1 MERRTWTEEDL
12 AKRYEEIKSSKSSQ
26 HENFAKFMQNA
37 GEEQVRKWQS
47 LAEDLQLELDTKAGR
62 VRYKNNFQPLDL
74 QVDICYVRHGK
85 TQGNTE
91 PRVYQGMV
99 DYPEN
104 QLNSIG
110 KEQAVAAAHKM
121 EEVVKH
127 SWGLPDIIVSSPL
140 QRAQQTAQ
148 PFRDNHPEVPYHVL
162 PELMEMKF
170 GSWDNE
176 KVADLPADNI
186 CHLFYLEQNALVKS
200 HEPHR
205 VDSQTWVHGEWL
217 EGATTIEGENFLEC
231 MRRQREALRK
241 VDALATETLKKAHPN
256 ETRRPRVAFA
266 SRDYSMPMKIE
277 CFSSFSPCCSSAFQP
292 LPIFSN
298 TPAAAAPA
306 SAAAAPAAATATTPS
321 AALAA
326 PAAVGVLR
334 ASAKDA
340 VVYGHSMAGAAVSV
354 LLGFGKEDASGW
366 LGFDGHYIMPN
377 ATPTLLVPE
386 HRRMQQQSSHS

>member
-1 MERRTWTEEDL
+1 MERKTWTEEEL
-12 AKRYEEIKSSKSSQ
+12 AKRYEEIKSSRSSQ

-47 LAEDLQLELDTKAGR
+47 LADDLQLELDLKAGR
-62 VRYKNNFQPLDL
+62 VRYKSGFEPLDL

-104 QLNSIG
+104 QLNAIG

-200 HEPHR
+200 HAPHR

-217 EGATTIEGENFLEC
+217 EVATSIEGENFLEC
-231 MRRQREALRK
+231 MRRQREALRR
-241 VDALATETLKKAHPN
+241 VDSLATETLKKAHPQ
-256 ETRRPRVAFA
+256 ETRRPRVHA
-266 SRDYSMPMKIE
+266 SP
-277 CFSSFSPCCSSAFQP
+277 SPRHAAIQP
-292 LPIFSN
+292 PSPLSILYT
-298 TPAAAAPA
+298 TPLAAAPA
-306 SAAAAPAAATATTPS
+306 PAAPAATAAAPATTFS
-321 AALAA
+321 AARDA
-326 PAAVGVLR
+326 PAAVG
-334 ASAKDA
+334 A

-386 HRRMQQQSSHS
+386 HRRMQQQSSRS

>member
-1 MERRTWTEEDL
+1 MERKTWTEEEL
-12 AKRYEEIKSSKSSQ
+12 AKRYDEIKSHKSSQ

-37 GEEQVRKWQS
+37 GEEQVAKWQR
-47 LAEDLQLELDTKAGR
+47 LAEDLQLELDLKAGR
-62 VRYKNNFQPLDL
+62 IRYKSGFEPLDL

-104 QLNSIG
+104 QLNAIG
-110 KEQAVAAAHKM
+110 KEQAVAAAQRM
-121 EEVVKH
+121 EEMVKH

-140 QRAQQTAQ
+140 QRAQHTAQ
-148 PFRDNHPEVPYHVL
+148 PFRDNHHEVPYHVL

-170 GSWDNE
+170 GSWDNQ

-205 VDSQTWVHGEWL
+205 VNTQTWVHGEWL
-217 EGATTIEGENFLEC
+217 KGATSIEGENFLEC

-241 VDALATETLKKAHPN
+241 VDALATETLKKTHPQE
-256 ETRRPRVAFA
+256 ETRRPR
-266 SRDYSMPMKIE
+266 
-277 CFSSFSPCCSSAFQP
+277 
-292 LPIFSN
+292 
-298 TPAAAAPA
+298 
-306 SAAAAPAAATATTPS
+306 
-321 AALAA
+321 
-326 PAAVGVLR
+326 
-334 ASAKDA
+334 A

-386 HRRMQQQSSHS
+386 HRRMQQQNGNRS